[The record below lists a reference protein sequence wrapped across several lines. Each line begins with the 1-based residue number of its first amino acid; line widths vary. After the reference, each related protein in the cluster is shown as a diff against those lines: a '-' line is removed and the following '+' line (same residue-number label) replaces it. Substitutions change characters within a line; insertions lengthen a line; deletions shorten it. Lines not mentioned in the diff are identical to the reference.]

1 LAPIKLEDEIG
12 GGFVRRKEGFTLVE
26 LLIVLAVIAALMAT
40 ITPVALNAVRRAKA
54 SQIAENLR
62 NIKTAIEN
70 YYYTEST
77 DATYDAVADDLIGV
91 LVTNHYLNTDPGDNY
106 VATTSDSWTNGE
118 LTVML
123 RYIGGDVAL
132 SQIQKVW
139 SEVTNLGTGVG
150 VGVTFTIAKYW

>member
-1 LAPIKLEDEIG
+1 MAPIKLEDEIG
-12 GGFVRRKEGFTLVE
+12 GDFVRRKEGFTLVE

-77 DATYDAVADDLIGV
+77 DTTYTTNFIGV
-91 LVTNHYLNTDPGDNY
+91 LVSNHYLNTNPGSNY
-106 VATTSDSWTNGE
+106 VATTSDWDDGE

-123 RYIGGDVAL
+123 RYTGGDVAL

>member
-1 LAPIKLEDEIG
+1 MKG
-12 GGFVRRKEGFTLVE
+12 REGFTLVE

-77 DATYDAVADDLIGV
+77 DSTYTSNFIQT
-91 LVTNHYLNTDPGDNY
+91 LVDNHYLNTSPGSNY
-106 VATTSDSWTNGE
+106 SATTSSDWTNGE
-118 LTVML
+118 LTIMVK
-123 RYIGGDVAL
+123 YTGGDISL
-132 SQIQKVW
+132 SQVQKVW
-139 SEVTNLGTGVG
+139 SEVTSLGADTI
-150 VGVTFTIAKYW
+150 GVTFTIAKYW